1 MTERSA
7 DTDLGRTLDH
17 RDRHDVGDTDAA
29 DNQGEQAHGGDDDLE
44 RAVGGGLGLEGVG
57 KHGGAGLDVAT
68 EVDGHRQS
76 GLGLQREGRV

>member
-7 DTDLGRTLDH
+7 DADFGRALNH
-17 RDRHDVGDTDAA
+17 RNRHDVGDTDAA
-29 DNQGEQAHGGDDDLE
+29 DDQGEQAHGGDDDLQ
-44 RAVGGGLGLEGVG
+44 RAVGRGLGLQGVG

-68 EVDGHRQS
+68 EVDGHRQG